1 MEILLVDGVF
11 GGDFAC
17 IVDAVDGASY
27 RVELRV
33 EPAMNKSSMEVVVE
47 KLGTEPFENGTV
59 TDDLDAL
66 NQPFQMFY
74 SLRFTHCDT
83 PYD

>member
-1 MEILLVDGVF
+1 
-11 GGDFAC
+11 
-17 IVDAVDGASY
+17 
-27 RVELRV
+27 
-33 EPAMNKSSMEVVVE
+33 VVVE